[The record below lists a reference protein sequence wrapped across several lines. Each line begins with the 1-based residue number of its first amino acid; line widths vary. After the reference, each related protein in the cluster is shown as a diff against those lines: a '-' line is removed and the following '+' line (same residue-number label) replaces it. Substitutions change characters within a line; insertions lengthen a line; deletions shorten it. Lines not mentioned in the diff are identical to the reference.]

1 MDAAS
6 SRQQKPRGA
15 GQAQAGTGQ
24 LPASGHRPHLGDP
37 RTRASPGRRSHPTNS
52 AGRKVIALFDR
63 AAARDFVDVYARS
76 RRFSK
81 KVLLELAGEVDAGF
95 EPTVFAEMLSQ
106 LPRYRDVDLELA
118 DVDVAALRAFFDQ
131 WVAELEG
138 NSD

>member
-1 MDAAS
+1 
-6 SRQQKPRGA
+6 
-15 GQAQAGTGQ
+15 
-24 LPASGHRPHLGDP
+24 
-37 RTRASPGRRSHPTNS
+37 
-52 AGRKVIALFDR
+52 
-63 AAARDFVDVYARS
+63 
-76 RRFSK
+76 
-81 KVLLELAGEVDAGF
+81 VLLELAGEVDAGF